1 MLKGALR
8 APEDAL
14 RAPLPLEVDS
24 LDPIEIWDIEAAKSY
39 DTPGVGMFSP
49 EVLEP
54 TVDRLAGYAQNGRAL
69 EFGIGT
75 GRVAVPLSQ
84 RGIQVAGIDSSPA
97 MVSQLRTK
105 ANEDE
110 IPVVIGDMATARV
123 DGKFSLVF
131 CVYNTISNLLTQ
143 AEQVA
148 CFKNAARHL
157 LPGGR
162 FVIELWV
169 PELRKLLPGQSSVLW
184 RTDADYIGYDN
195 YDVVN
200 QRVVSTHVTLGKDKS
215 AKVFQS
221 PHRYIWP
228 AELDLMGELAG
239 FRLEDRFSDWLGN
252 PFTAES
258 ASHVSVY
265 RLME

>member
-1 MLKGALR
+1 M
-8 APEDAL
+8 
-14 RAPLPLEVDS
+14 
-24 LDPIEIWDIEAAKSY
+24 DPIDIWDIEVAKSY
-39 DTPGVGMFSP
+39 DTPGVGMFAP
-49 EVLEP
+49 EVLDP
-54 TVDRLAGYAQNGRAL
+54 TVNKLAEYAQNGRAL

-75 GRVAVPLSQ
+75 GRVAVPLSD
-84 RGIQVAGIDSSPA
+84 RGIKVAGIDVSHA

-105 ANEDE
+105 VSEDV
-110 IPVVIGDMATARV
+110 IPVVMGDMATARV
-123 DGKFSLVF
+123 DGEFSLVY

-143 AEQVA
+143 GEQVA

-162 FVIELWV
+162 FIIELWV

-184 RTDADYIGYDN
+184 RSDSNYIGIDN
-195 YDVVN
+195 YDVIN
-200 QRVVSTHVTLGKDKS
+200 QKVVSTHVTFGKDKS

-239 FRLEDRFSDWLGN
+239 FCLENRFSDWHGN

-265 RLME
+265 RLVK